1 MEKGEY
7 NKVTKYIL
15 KLFKERGDMKK
26 LIMLAMVCI
35 LGFSIS
41 ACGKKDKEDNH
52 FVFATWAAGTELN
65 ELNQI
70 VDKVNE
76 QANGEYVIE
85 VQSIPSDYYV
95 KISTQIAGKRSPDF
109 FWMTQ
114 ELISKYAELGAI
126 ADLTN
131 QLEASTRLNADHY
144 YEGVLASATYEGK
157 YWGLPWIANPLM
169 VYYNKTMFD
178 NLGIEAPSVTDDW
191 TWSEFIDVARELNG
205 KQNYKGESIY
215 GTVVDGWPN
224 IETFIWAGG
233 GDIIDKDGKTI
244 LLDTQESLK
253 GVSYLQTMIQEKL
266 TPKYSE
272 VASLGSNNV
281 WFEKQRVGMFIG
293 GLQDN
298 FEYKVSQMD
307 EKDQFEIG
315 YAPMPVADD
324 GTAWSFDWTA
334 STVMKKDLEGNSLA
348 YKALEDLTLAFFEW
362 KVAAP
367 VKGNVENVAVVA
379 PLKEPALETIA
390 YTLNNARSANYI
402 PEWSDI
408 NDKLWYNLY
417 VKLLNDATF
426 DYESEM
432 KTIADYARE
441 KISTRK

>member
-1 MEKGEY
+1 
-7 NKVTKYIL
+7 
-15 KLFKERGDMKK
+15 MKK
-26 LIMLAMVCI
+26 LMILAMVCI
-35 LGFSIS
+35 LSLSLF
-41 ACGKKDKEDNH
+41 ACGKKDKKEDNH
-52 FVFATWAAGTELN
+52 FVFATWAAGTELS
-65 ELNQI
+65 ELKQI
-70 VDKVNE
+70 VEKVNE

-114 ELISKYAELGAI
+114 ELISKYAQLGAI

-131 QLEASTRLNADHY
+131 QLEASTRLSADQY

-157 YWGLPWIANPLM
+157 HWGLPWIANPLM

-178 NLGIEAPSVTDDW
+178 SLGIEAPTATDDW
-191 TWSEFIDVARELNG
+191 TWSDFIDVARQLNG
-205 KQNYKGESIY
+205 KQNYKGDSIY

-233 GDIIDKDGKTI
+233 GDIIAEDGKTI

-253 GVSYLQTMIQEKL
+253 GMSYLQTIIKEGL

-298 FEYKVSQMD
+298 FEYKVSKMD
-307 EKDQFEIG
+307 ESDQFEIG

-334 STVMKKDLEGNSLA
+334 STVMKKELEGNSLA

-367 VKGNVENVAVVA
+367 VKDNVENVAVVA

-432 KTIADYARE
+432 KTIAEYARE

>member
-1 MEKGEY
+1 
-7 NKVTKYIL
+7 
-15 KLFKERGDMKK
+15 MKK
-26 LIMLAMVCI
+26 LVMLAMVCV
-35 LGFSIS
+35 LGFSLS
-41 ACGKKDKEDNH
+41 ACGKSAKEDNH

-65 ELNQI
+65 ELNQV

-85 VQSIPSDYYV
+85 VQSIPSDFYV
-95 KISTQIAGKRSPDF
+95 KISTQIAGNRSPDF

-131 QLEASTRLNADHY
+131 QLESSTRLNAEQY

-157 YWGLPWIANPLM
+157 TWGLPWIANPLM

-178 NLGIEAPSVTDDW
+178 NLGIKAPSPTDDW

-233 GDIIDKDGKTI
+233 GDIIAEDGKTI
-244 LLDTQESLK
+244 LLDTPESFK
-253 GVSYLQTMIQEKL
+253 GVSYLQTMIQENL
-266 TPKYSE
+266 TPRYSE

-298 FEYKVSQMD
+298 FEHKISQMD
-307 EKDQFEIG
+307 EKEQFEIG

-324 GTAWSFDWTA
+324 GTAWAFDWTA
-334 STVMKKDLEGNSLA
+334 STVMKKELEGNSLA
-348 YKALEDLTLAFFEW
+348 YKALEDLTIAFFDW
-362 KVAAP
+362 KIAAP
-367 VKGNVENVAVVA
+367 IKDNVDNVAVVA
-379 PLKEPALETIA
+379 PLKKPALETIA

-402 PEWSDI
+402 PEWSVI

-426 DYESEM
+426 DYQTEM